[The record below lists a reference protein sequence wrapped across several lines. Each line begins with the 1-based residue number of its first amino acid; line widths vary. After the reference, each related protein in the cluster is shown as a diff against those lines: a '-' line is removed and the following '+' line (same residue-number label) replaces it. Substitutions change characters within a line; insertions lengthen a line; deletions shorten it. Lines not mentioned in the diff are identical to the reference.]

1 MRRRMEH
8 TKHEKTGGKRLAFAA
23 LAFMLAAAGIRPA
36 YATRQEVED
45 AKKTVSSI
53 EAEKKKLES
62 SLKNLE
68 GLKSDAA
75 AYVKQLDRNLE
86 ELNGELN
93 VLAGQIKKKESEI
106 SATQQKL
113 EAARQLE
120 EKQYADMKL
129 RIKYMYER
137 GDTSYIDMLLQS
149 DDMVQLMNR
158 AEYIRKISEYDRRKM
173 DEYEETR
180 NSIAAHEETL
190 KEEHE
195 ELLGLKAQ
203 TEAKQQS
210 VETLA
215 AEKTKE
221 LKNFES
227 QIHMTQGQISAY
239 EKDLKEQENRIKK
252 LEAEI
257 KRKEEEA
264 RKAAEAAG
272 KTYKVA
278 SLGDINFKWPC
289 PSSSR
294 ITSVF
299 GAREIPTEGASSN
312 HQGIDISASTG
323 SAVVAA
329 ASGTVVVSTY
339 SYSAGNYIMLN
350 HGGGIY
356 TVYMHCSELLAS
368 EGQEVKQGETIAKV
382 GSTGYSTGPHLHFGI
397 RAGGRY
403 VNPQNYVSP

>member
-23 LAFMLAAAGIRPA
+23 LAFVLAAAGIRPA

-75 AYVKQLDRNLE
+75 AYVKQLDQNLE

-195 ELLGLKAQ
+195 ELLGLKDIKIALWHLILNVPLMEQ
-203 TEAKQQS
+203 SIWLCKQKI
-210 VETLA
+210 L
-215 AEKTKE
+215 
-221 LKNFES
+221 
-227 QIHMTQGQISAY
+227 I
-239 EKDLKEQENRIKK
+239 
-252 LEAEI
+252 LE
-257 KRKEEEA
+257 
-264 RKAAEAAG
+264 
-272 KTYKVA
+272 
-278 SLGDINFKWPC
+278 
-289 PSSSR
+289 
-294 ITSVF
+294 
-299 GAREIPTEGASSN
+299 
-312 HQGIDISASTG
+312 
-323 SAVVAA
+323 
-329 ASGTVVVSTY
+329 
-339 SYSAGNYIMLN
+339 ML
-350 HGGGIY
+350 H
-356 TVYMHCSELLAS
+356 
-368 EGQEVKQGETIAKV
+368 
-382 GSTGYSTGPHLHFGI
+382 
-397 RAGGRY
+397 R
-403 VNPQNYVSP
+403 